1 VSSDSQSQNGL
12 HKVFLCMFVCHSVCN
27 NTNFL
32 IFKIL
37 QALQMPG
44 PSGVENFNIR
54 PSSRQL
60 TQRRAA
66 LTEAPSLSLMARLQ
80 LHGSSDISDEETNS
94 RNGDGLEVIL
104 IFPELA
110 LGKYE

>member
-1 VSSDSQSQNGL
+1 MPVDTFRYSLSL
-12 HKVFLCMFVCHSVCN
+12 
-27 NTNFL
+27 
-32 IFKIL
+32 KIL

-66 LTEAPSLSLMARLQ
+66 ITEAPSLSLMARLQ
-80 LHGSSDISDEETNS
+80 LHGSSGISDEETNS
-94 RNGDGLEVIL
+94 RNGDGLEVIVV
-104 IFPELA
+104 
-110 LGKYE
+110 